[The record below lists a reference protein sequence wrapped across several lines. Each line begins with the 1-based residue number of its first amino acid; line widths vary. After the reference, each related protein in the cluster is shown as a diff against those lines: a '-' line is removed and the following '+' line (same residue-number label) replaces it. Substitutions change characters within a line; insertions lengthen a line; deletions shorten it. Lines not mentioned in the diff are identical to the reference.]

1 MESNVPCANLA
12 PTKSEINWLPCV
24 FARPLSQRVAVCE
37 FARINAQAKTLT
49 TRALCSQP
57 LARAA
62 CAEFNGL
69 LVEKSVF
76 ALRRLNTGAKMAAAA
91 TAPGAAELRQI
102 QGGGLSGL
110 RDTLDPAAPAPDVQR
125 LLYAGKLRL
134 GEFSQWPWLDIIK
147 GMATWT
153 PRRRRR

>member
-1 MESNVPCANLA
+1 MESNVPCANLP

-76 ALRRLNTGAKMAAAA
+76 ALRRLNTGAKRWRQPG
-91 TAPGAAELRQI
+91 TGAAELRQI

-153 PRRRRR
+153 ARRRRR

>member
-1 MESNVPCANLA
+1 METDA
-12 PTKSEINWLPCV
+12 PSPDLLKKKSEINWLPCV
-24 FARPLSQRVAVCE
+24 FARPLSQRVAICE

-49 TRALCSQP
+49 TRVLCSQP

-69 LVEKSVF
+69 LVQKSAF
-76 ALRRLNTGAKMAAAA
+76 ALRHMNTAANAG
-91 TAPGAAELRQI
+91 TSTPGAAQLRQM

-110 RDTLDPAAPAPDVQR
+110 RDTLDPGAPAPDVQR

-134 GEFSQWPWLDIIK
+134 GEFSQWPWLEIIK
-147 GMATWT
+147 GMAAWT